1 MKLHRPFY
9 GWWIILVGA
18 LIAFSSGP
26 GQSYVFSV
34 FLDSI
39 IEDSGLTRTTVSAI
53 YTAGTGLSALM
64 VLLVSRLADR
74 FGPRV
79 VVTLVAFGVGVV
91 CFGMAFATGAL
102 AFFVFFAAL
111 RALGQGSLPIN
122 ATLLTAQWFVRRRG
136 RAMALMGL
144 GFAFSNALLPP
155 FARWLI
161 DAFDWRDAY
170 MVLGVM
176 VWILV
181 IPAALL
187 VVRDTP
193 EQLGL
198 HPDGAPEAP
207 EFEPGGAPLRPG
219 ERDHRKIF
227 STSTFWLLALPMA
240 TPGLV
245 ITALVFHQTSIF
257 EERGLSANLAAGV
270 FVAYSIASA
279 GISLA
284 AGLVI
289 DRLGPK
295 KIFAAG
301 MLFLFLGT
309 VLAGVI
315 ATPAQAALYAAILGL
330 SGGVQQLV
338 SGVTWAHFY
347 GRRGLG
353 RVQGAAATVTITGA
367 AIGPLPLA
375 AMHSLTGSYTAGL
388 VLLATLP
395 ILAAVTISF
404 ARPQR
409 LVVET
414 SVAVVPET
422 AG

>member
-1 MKLHRPFY
+1 MSFARPFY
-9 GWWIILVGA
+9 GWWIVLVGA

-53 YTAGTGLSALM
+53 YTAGTGLSAVM

-74 FGPRV
+74 FGPRI

-91 CFGMAFATGAL
+91 CFGMAFATAAA

-136 RAMALMGL
+136 RAMAIMGL
-144 GFAFSNALLPP
+144 GFALSNALLPP
-155 FARWLI
+155 FARAMI
-161 DAFDWRDAY
+161 DAFNWRDAY

-176 VWILV
+176 VWVLV

-207 EFEPGGAPLRPG
+207 ANEPGGAPLRPG
-219 ERDHRKIF
+219 ERDRRKIF
-227 STSTFWLLALPMA
+227 STATFWLLALPMA

-279 GISLA
+279 TVALV
-284 AGLVI
+284 AGMVI

-295 KIFAAG
+295 IIFAIG
-301 MLFLFLGT
+301 MLFLFVGT
-309 VLAGVI
+309 VLAAFI
-315 ATPAQAALYAAILGL
+315 ATPTQAAVYAAVLGV

-375 AMHSLTGSYTAGL
+375 VMQSLTGSYTAGL
-388 VLLATLP
+388 ALLATLP
-395 ILAAVTISF
+395 VLAVITIAF

-409 LVVET
+409 IALEPPVT
-414 SVAVVPET
+414 ALPNT